1 MKKSK
6 AKYKKTKPVSI
17 RESVEMFI
25 LSLPTLIRY
34 VLFCYLP
41 MFGLL
46 IAFKRYRPAAG
57 RGFLYSLFVNSEW
70 AGLDNFRFLFA
81 NNKATTIR
89 MFVNTI
95 GYNIVFILLSILLPV
110 TFAIILSNIKSQKL
124 AKVCQSAMFIPY
136 FLSWVVVGYFVYA
149 FLSTDNGLIN
159 HMLVQMGRSPVK
171 WYQAEALPAWPFIL
185 VLLYIWK
192 NVGYG
197 MVIYLAAI
205 KGIDQTLYES
215 AVIDGAGKW
224 QQVKYITLP
233 QIKRIIVIMF
243 ILSLGRIFNSDFGLF
258 YQTTRNSSSLTPA
271 FLTIDVYLFNALFSS
286 TRPVYGYISAGGLL
300 QSVLGCLTIL
310 VAAWIVK
317 KVDPES
323 AIL

>member
-25 LSLPTLIRY
+25 LSLPTLIWY

-136 FLSWVVVGYFVYA
+136 FLSWVVVGYFV
-149 FLSTDNGLIN
+149 
-159 HMLVQMGRSPVK
+159 R
-171 WYQAEALPAWPFIL
+171 
-185 VLLYIWK
+185 
-192 NVGYG
+192 
-197 MVIYLAAI
+197 
-205 KGIDQTLYES
+205 
-215 AVIDGAGKW
+215 
-224 QQVKYITLP
+224 
-233 QIKRIIVIMF
+233 
-243 ILSLGRIFNSDFGLF
+243 LSLD
-258 YQTTRNSSSLTPA
+258 
-271 FLTIDVYLFNALFSS
+271 
-286 TRPVYGYISAGGLL
+286 
-300 QSVLGCLTIL
+300 
-310 VAAWIVK
+310 
-317 KVDPES
+317 
-323 AIL
+323 